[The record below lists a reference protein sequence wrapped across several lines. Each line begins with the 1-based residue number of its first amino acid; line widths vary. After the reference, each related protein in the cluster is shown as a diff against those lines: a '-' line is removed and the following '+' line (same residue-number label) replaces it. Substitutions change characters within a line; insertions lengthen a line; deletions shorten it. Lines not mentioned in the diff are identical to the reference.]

1 VAGREVQQRVVE
13 ETVAPSACVQRV
25 LVAFDGSDE
34 AWASLREAIAVA
46 DAHRAL
52 LTIVGV
58 VEEPLGLWMGLGAMS
73 VPYTRERLRHDLER
87 EMRVHLAEA
96 RDEVPASVSVT
107 TLIVRGRPARVA
119 ARLAEAGGY
128 DVVVACRA
136 RRRRLAWLI
145 GS

>member
-1 VAGREVQQRVVE
+1 VE
-13 ETVAPSACVQRV
+13 ETVAHSACVQRV

-34 AWASLREAIAVA
+34 AWRSLREAIAVA
-46 DAHRAL
+46 EDHRAL

-107 TLIVRGRPARVA
+107 TLIVCGRPARVA

-128 DVVVACRA
+128 DVVVACR
-136 RRRRLAWLI
+136 RRPRRLGWLI
-145 GS
+145 GG